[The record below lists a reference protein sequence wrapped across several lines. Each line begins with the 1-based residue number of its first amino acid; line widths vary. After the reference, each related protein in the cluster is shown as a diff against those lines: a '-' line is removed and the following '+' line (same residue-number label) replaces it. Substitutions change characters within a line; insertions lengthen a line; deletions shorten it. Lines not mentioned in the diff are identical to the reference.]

1 MPADRPG
8 RAPRAPRARALLR
21 CLLLAASLWGCL
33 TGARA
38 EGPQGLWPGLEGAA
52 QSNRPP
58 DPSDRDPLGVGRF
71 HFNNLMTTRF
81 GPADADIWLRQ
92 SNFLACK
99 PPLGRPFT
107 YALCL
112 YSGPAVGTP
121 VAGKGAKAVN
131 PPLPCKLSADGKSA
145 DCTCYGLTTEEYP
158 PYIPYFVDINAIL
171 NLDLYLR
178 TVYACG
184 HGGENCSPR
193 QLLRSY
199 SRWNDAPVCRAANAG
214 RVIPGTDLISVFSPV
229 KGNDYA
235 TGASPN
241 STSCPTGKYAA
252 CMTAPC
258 RYTGKRD
265 KAGNQLVQCQCPV
278 HDGPFELSQAG
289 VSCDANKLTP
299 RAPRAKPGRAQ
310 PVYVWSAAHNPALNH
325 PAIDPPA
332 KGCLPDAPA
341 GKGCPLYAAQTDY
354 PLTKGSALCRRVCEA
369 YRTGMRQSRRRQDG
383 RGVQIAY
390 TCDAA
395 LCTTIGIGQTGTP
408 PRDPVR
414 EARLLQNAC
423 GGLSGLSGLRDIL
436 ALEQIDRVSCGASQV
451 CGCDQP
457 GRDIDAA
464 TQAEIT
470 GLDKGQQAIGI
481 KPQCQI
487 NGTLCGVKK

>member
-1 MPADRPG
+1 MPASRPR
-8 RAPRAPRARALLR
+8 RASGAAPARVLLR
-21 CLLLAASLWGCL
+21 CIFFAASLCAGL

-38 EGPQGLWPGLEGAA
+38 QSAAGLWPGLGEA
-52 QSNRPP
+52 QHSIR
-58 DPSDRDPLGVGRF
+58 PSDLGEGDPPGIGRF
-71 HFNNLMTTRF
+71 RFNDLMTTPF

-121 VAGKGAKAVN
+121 APAKGTEALN

-145 DCTCYGLTTEEYP
+145 DCTCYALTTDEYP

-178 TVYACG
+178 TAYACG

-193 QLLRSY
+193 QLRSY

-214 RVIPGTDLISVFSPV
+214 RVIPGADLISVFSPV
-229 KGNDYA
+229 KGSDYA
-235 TGASPN
+235 TGATPN

-258 RYTGKRD
+258 HYTGKRD
-265 KAGNQLVQCQCPV
+265 TAGNQLVQCQCPV
-278 HDGPFELSQAG
+278 HDGPFEISQAG
-289 VSCDANKLTP
+289 VSCDANQLTP
-299 RAPRAKPGRAQ
+299 RTPQAKPGRAQ
-310 PVYVWSAAHNPALNH
+310 AVYVWSAAHNPALNH
-325 PAIDPPA
+325 PSINPPA
-332 KGCLPDAPA
+332 SGCLPDAPD
-341 GKGCPLYAAQTDY
+341 GKGCPLYSAQTDY
-354 PLTKGSALCRRVCEA
+354 PLTKGSPLCRRVCEA

-414 EARLLQNAC
+414 EAGLLQNAC

-457 GRDIDAA
+457 GSDIDAQ
-464 TQAEIT
+464 TQAEIS
-470 GLDKGQQAIGI
+470 GLNKGQQAIGI
-481 KPQCQI
+481 NPQCQI
-487 NGTLCGVKK
+487 NGTLCGANK